1 MAIFE
6 MSKSKPKQIFF
17 IYEIITYYS
26 LTGGPRPDPLISD
39 EDDDDFFLDPR
50 SGRAAGGGGD

>member
-1 MAIFE
+1 

-17 IYEIITYYS
+17 IYESITYYS

-50 SGRAAGGGGD
+50 SGRAAGGGGGD